1 MSTSF
6 DLLPSFDQ
14 LLHNTALSLDGFN
27 EDFEPQT
34 RSADERFGDFQANGV
49 LPFAKKAGKN
59 PRELAQNLIDALPQS
74 DDWTV
79 ELAGPGFINFTL
91 SPKFLLEWISE
102 HGSGA
107 ALTTSARCE
116 SPKKVVLDY
125 SSPNTAK
132 QMHVGHIRSTIIGE
146 SIARIL
152 AFQGNEIIRDNHLG
166 DWGTQFGILLL
177 AIKEQKISLDD
188 LGEDPIAQLEDL
200 YRQGNARIKEDE
212 VALTQARQEL
222 VKLQDGDPENLQLW
236 EKIRDISMSS
246 FLKIYDLLDVKFDH
260 SLGESFYRD
269 QVDDVYQG
277 LSKHNICQEDDGALV
292 VFHPEHKR
300 FAKQPFIIRKSDG
313 ASNYATT
320 DLATLSYRQKEW
332 QAEQII
338 YVTDGRQRDHFE
350 QLFLTVE
357 KWFHADKKTL
367 PTLSHVWF
375 GTILGDD
382 NKAIKT
388 RDGQPI
394 KLIDLLEEAI
404 RRAADMVRQKN
415 EELPEQEVQRRAE
428 VIGLGAVK
436 YADLSQDR
444 TLDYVFSWDKM
455 LAMQGNTAPYLQYA
469 VARIS
474 SIFRKVERSTDDSF
488 SQARPP
494 ESDAERKLS
503 RKLLFFPLA
512 LKQATKE
519 LKPHFLCT
527 YLYELATEF
536 SSFYNQEKVMID
548 DVEAKELRLLLCAST
563 QSVLKTGLN
572 LLGIDTLAEM

>member
-1 MSTSF
+1 MSISF
-6 DLLPSFDQ
+6 DLI
-14 LLHNTALSLDGFN
+14 NSLDNFVTKAAQSVDEFGQEF
-27 EDFEPQT
+27 DPQT

-49 LPFAKKAGKN
+49 LPFAKKMGKN
-59 PRELAQNLIDALPQS
+59 PRELAQKLIDALPAS
-74 DDWTV
+74 EDWSV
-79 ELAGPGFINFTL
+79 KIAGPGFINFTL
-91 SPKFLLEWISE
+91 SPEYLLKWICT
-102 HGSGA
+102 HGSTDNLKA
-107 ALTTSARCE
+107 SAKDKE
-116 SPKKVVLDY
+116 NSKVVIDY

-146 SIARIL
+146 SLARIL
-152 AFQGNEIIRDNHLG
+152 AFQGNEILRDNHLG
-166 DWGTQFGILLL
+166 DWGTQFGILLF
-177 AIKEQKISLDD
+177 AIKEQGISLDD
-188 LGEDPIAQLEDL
+188 LGDDPIARLEDL

-212 VALTQARQEL
+212 NALVGARQEL
-222 VKLQDGDPENLQLW
+222 VKLQDGDEENLKLW

-246 FLKIYDLLDVKFDH
+246 FLKIYDLLDVHFDH

-269 QVDDVYQG
+269 KVDGIYEELG
-277 LSKHNICQEDDGALV
+277 KHKICQEDDGALV

-320 DLATLSYRQKEW
+320 DLATLGYREKEW

-350 QLFLTVE
+350 QLFLTAK
-357 KWFHADKKTL
+357 KWFIAEERKL
-367 PTLSHVWF
+367 PTLAHVWF

-388 RDGQPI
+388 RDGQPV

-415 EELPEQEVQRRAE
+415 ANLSDEEVQRRAK

-474 SIFRKVERSTDDSF
+474 SIFRKMERSSDGPF
-488 SQARPP
+488 NEARPP
-494 ESDAERKLS
+494 QSDAERKLS
-503 RKLLFFPLA
+503 RKLLFFPIA
-512 LKQATKE
+512 LKQATRE

-527 YLYELATEF
+527 YLYELATDF
-536 SSFYNQEKVMID
+536 SSFYNLEKVMVD
-548 DVEAKELRLLLCAST
+548 DPEVRDLRLLLCSST
-563 QSVLKTGLN
+563 QSVLQTGLS
-572 LLGIDTLAEM
+572 LLGIETLEEM

>member
-6 DLLPSFDQ
+6 DLLPSFDE
-14 LLHNTALSLDGFN
+14 LLYHTAQSLDGFN
-27 EDFEPQT
+27 EDFDPQT

-49 LPFAKKAGKN
+49 LPFAKKTGKD
-59 PRELAQNLIDALPQS
+59 PRELAQILIDALPPCEN
-74 DDWTV
+74 WTV
-79 ELAGPGFINFTL
+79 DLAGPGFINFTL
-91 SPKFLLEWISE
+91 TPKFLLEWISD
-102 HGSGA
+102 HGSD
-107 ALTTSARCE
+107 SAISNSAHSE
-116 SPKKVVLDY
+116 SPQKVVLDY

-188 LGEDPIAQLEDL
+188 LGGDPIAQLEDL

-212 VALTQARQEL
+212 VALAKARQEL
-222 VKLQDGDPENLQLW
+222 VQLQDGDPEILQLW

-246 FLKIYDLLDVKFDH
+246 FLKIYELLDVKFDH
-260 SLGESFYRD
+260 SLGESFYRN
-269 QVDDVYQG
+269 QVDEVYQG
-277 LSKHNICQEDDGALV
+277 LSKHKICQEDDGALV

-320 DLATLSYRQKEW
+320 DLATLTYRQNEW

-350 QLFLTVE
+350 QLFLTAQ
-357 KWFHADKKTL
+357 KWFDADKKTL

-415 EELPEQEVQRRAE
+415 MDLPEEEVQRRAK
-428 VIGLGAVK
+428 VIGLGGVK

-474 SIFRKVERSTDDSF
+474 SIFRKVEKSTEDSF
-488 SQARPP
+488 TQARPP
-494 ESDAERKLS
+494 ESDVERKLS

-512 LKQATKE
+512 LKQATRE

-548 DVEAKELRLLLCAST
+548 DVEAKDLRLFLCAST

-572 LLGIDTLAEM
+572 LLGIDTLEEM

>member
-14 LLHNTALSLDGFN
+14 LLYNTALSLDVFN
-27 EDFEPQT
+27 EDFEPLT

-59 PRELAQNLIDALPQS
+59 PRELAQNLIEALPQS
-74 DDWTV
+74 EDWTV

-91 SPKFLLEWISE
+91 TPKFLLTWISE
-102 HGSGA
+102 HGSTA

-116 SPKKVVLDY
+116 SPKKVALDY

-152 AFQGNEIIRDNHLG
+152 AFQGNDIIRDNHLG

-188 LGEDPIAQLEDL
+188 LGDDPIAQLEDL

-212 VALTQARQEL
+212 VALTQARHEL
-222 VKLQDGDPENLQLW
+222 VKLQEGDPENLLLW

-246 FLKIYDLLDVKFDH
+246 FLKIYDLWDVKFDH
-260 SLGESFYRD
+260 SRGESFYRD
-269 QVDDVYQG
+269 KVDAVYQG

-292 VFHPEHKR
+292 VFHLEHKR

-350 QLFLTVE
+350 QLFLTAE
-357 KWFHADKKTL
+357 KWFNADKKTL

-415 EELPEQEVQRRAE
+415 MELPEEEVQRRAK

-512 LKQATKE
+512 LKQATRE

-572 LLGIDTLAEM
+572 LLGIDTLEEM

>member
-1 MSTSF
+1 MSITF
-6 DLLPSFDQ
+6 DLIPTLDS
-14 LLHNTALSLDGFN
+14 LLSETAQTIDEFSDI
-27 EDFEPQT
+27 FEPQT
-34 RSADERFGDFQANGV
+34 RAADERFGDFQANGV
-49 LPFAKKAGKN
+49 LPFAKREGKN
-59 PRELAQNLIDALPQS
+59 PRELAQKLIDALPNS
-74 DDWTV
+74 DSWTV
-79 ELAGPGFINFTL
+79 EIAGPGFINFTL
-91 SPKFLLEWISE
+91 TPAYQMEWIQKF
-102 HGSGA
+102 GSQEK
-107 ALTTSARCE
+107 LQLCTTVEEKST
-116 SPKKVVLDY
+116 VVVDY

-152 AFQGNEIIRDNHLG
+152 AFDGHEVLRDNHLG

-177 AIKEQKISLDD
+177 AIKEQNISLDEMVD
-188 LGEDPIAQLEDL
+188 DPIARLEDL
-200 YRQGNARIKEDE
+200 YRKGNARVKEDE
-212 VALTQARQEL
+212 SALLQARQEL
-222 VKLQDGDPENLQLW
+222 VKLQDGDEENLALW
-236 EKIRDISMSS
+236 EKIRDISMTS
-246 FLKIYDLLDVKFDH
+246 FLKIYDLLDVQFDH

-269 QVDDVYQG
+269 KVEEVYQG
-277 LSKHNICQEDDGALV
+277 LSTHNICQEDDGALV

-300 FAKQPFIIRKSDG
+300 FSKQPFIIRKSDG

-320 DLATLSYRQKEW
+320 DLATLAYREKEW
-332 QAEQII
+332 QSGQII

-350 QLFLTVE
+350 QLFLTAG
-357 KWFHADKKTL
+357 KWFEAEKRNL

-375 GTILGDD
+375 GTILGED

-415 EELPEQEVQRRAE
+415 GELSEEEVNRRSR

-469 VARIS
+469 VARTH
-474 SIFRKVERSTDDSF
+474 SIFRKLECSPNDSF
-488 SQARPP
+488 SAARSP
-494 ESDAERKLS
+494 ESAPEKRLS
-503 RKLLFFPLA
+503 RRLIFFPLA
-512 LKQATKE
+512 LKQATRE

-527 YLYELATEF
+527 YLFELATEF
-536 SSFYNQEKVMID
+536 SSFYNQEKVM
-548 DVEAKELRLLLCAST
+548 VEDIGTRELRLQLCAST
-563 QSVLKTGLN
+563 QAILITGLR
-572 LLGIDTLAEM
+572 LLGIDTLEEM

>member
-14 LLHNTALSLDGFN
+14 LLYDTALSLDGFN

-74 DDWTV
+74 EDWNV
-79 ELAGPGFINFTL
+79 ALAGPGFINFTL
-91 SPKFLLEWISE
+91 TPKFLLAWISE
-102 HGSGA
+102 HGSAA

-116 SPKKVVLDY
+116 SPKKVALDY

-152 AFQGNEIIRDNHLG
+152 AFQGNDIIRDNHLG

-188 LGEDPIAQLEDL
+188 LGDDPIAQLEDL

-212 VALTQARQEL
+212 VALAQARQEL
-222 VKLQDGDPENLQLW
+222 VKLQEGDRENLQLW

-269 QVDDVYQG
+269 KVDEVYQG

-350 QLFLTVE
+350 QLFLTAE
-357 KWFHADKKTL
+357 KWFNADKKTL

-415 EELPEQEVQRRAE
+415 IELPEEEVQRRAE

-512 LKQATKE
+512 LKQATRE

-536 SSFYNQEKVMID
+536 SSFYNQEKVMVD
-548 DVEAKELRLLLCAST
+548 DAEAKELRLLLCAST

>member
-1 MSTSF
+1 MPTPF
-6 DLLPSFDQ
+6 DLIPTLDNLLFEIAQSIDEFSDSFI
-14 LLHNTALSLDGFN
+14 
-27 EDFEPQT
+27 PQT

-49 LPFAKKAGKN
+49 LPFAKKLGKN
-59 PRELAQNLIDALPQS
+59 PRELAQKLINALPDS
-74 DDWTV
+74 EDWTV

-91 SPKFLLEWISE
+91 SSRFLLRWVME
-102 HGSGA
+102 HG
-107 ALTTSARCE
+107 TTENLATIVRTKE
-116 SPKKVVLDY
+116 PEHVVIDY

-152 AFQGNEIIRDNHLG
+152 KFQGHKIIRDNHLG

-177 AIKEQKISLDD
+177 AIKEDKVSLDN
-188 LGEDPIAQLEDL
+188 LGDDPIASLENL

-212 VALTQARQEL
+212 SALLQARQEL
-222 VKLQDGDPENLQLW
+222 VKLQDRDPENLLLW

-246 FLKIYDLLDVKFDH
+246 FLKIYELLDVNFDH

-269 QVDDVYQG
+269 KVDEVYAG
-277 LSKHNICQEDDGALV
+277 LTNHKICQEDDGALV

-320 DLATLSYRQKEW
+320 DLATLAYRQKEW
-332 QAEQII
+332 HADQVI

-350 QLFLTVE
+350 QLFLTAC
-357 KWFHADKKTL
+357 KWFNADDKRL
-367 PTLSHVWF
+367 PKLDHVWF

-394 KLIDLLEEAI
+394 KLIDLLDEAMK
-404 RRAADMVRQKN
+404 RAADMIRQKN
-415 EELPEQEVQRRAE
+415 AELPEGEVEKRARI
-428 VIGLGAVK
+428 IGLGAVK

-444 TLDYVFSWDKM
+444 TLDYVFSWEKM

-469 VARIS
+469 VARIH
-474 SIFRKVERSTDDSF
+474 SIFRKLNSLPTDSF
-488 SQARPP
+488 TNARVP
-494 ESDAERKLS
+494 ETESERKLS
-503 RKLLFFPLA
+503 RKLLFFPLV
-512 LKQATKE
+512 LKQATRE

-536 SSFYNQEKVMID
+536 SSFYNQEKVMVD
-548 DVEAKELRLLLCAST
+548 EQHTRNLRLLLCAST
-563 QSVLKTGLN
+563 QSVLTTGLG
-572 LLGIDTLAEM
+572 LLGIDTLEEM